1 MMEGKDVTIV
11 RESTIRTLD
20 SFKRMTDKG
29 VEFWLARD
37 LQGVFGYSE
46 WRNFKDTA
54 IAKARMACESVGAIP
69 SHHFGDV
76 NKMVSVGSGAERK
89 IDDVALTRYACYL
102 IAMNGDPAKPEIAAA
117 QTYFAIQ
124 TRKQEIA
131 EQSNETESRLEL
143 RDRVRDANKELNKAA
158 KDVGVNNYAF
168 FHDEGYKGLYGGLR
182 YSEIKQIKGI
192 NPTEN
197 LLDCIGRAEL
207 AANEFRI
214 TQTELRLR
222 SEKVSGQKQAEETH
236 HYVGKEVRQTIEKL
250 GGPMPEKLLPEAS
263 LKKLKRARKSKELP
277 SSST

>member
-1 MMEGKDVTIV
+1 
-11 RESTIRTLD
+11 
-20 SFKRMTDKG
+20 
-29 VEFWLARD
+29 
-37 LQGVFGYSE
+37 
-46 WRNFKDTA
+46 
-54 IAKARMACESVGAIP
+54 
-69 SHHFGDV
+69 
-76 NKMVSVGSGAERK
+76 
-89 IDDVALTRYACYL
+89 VALTRYACYL